1 MSDLDDFPVLVSI
14 DFGTTFSGCAYAYIP
29 QDKTPKLISEW
40 PNQTMYYAK
49 TPTVSLYKK
58 NKGNYEMSAWG
69 AGSKMKK
76 GMQKPE
82 YIHLYKFKTQ
92 LDETADLPP
101 WKSPITV
108 LDAIADYLKA
118 FHEYAAGEIEQ
129 QLGKRYTRER
139 FRYCLTV
146 PAMWSDKAKGVM
158 RRAAIQAGMIKQNDK
173 EDRLMLVSEPE
184 AAALYCER
192 RCNEYDLKHGDRFLI
207 CDAGGG
213 TVDLIVYDIAESAEG
228 RKLSEVTKGHGATCG
243 SMLIDLNFG
252 NLLIKKF
259 TMQGAKIQ
267 DDVTI
272 PNLVEKFAFALK
284 PLFNGKDDL
293 HLELPWNSFFK
304 SIKDPGAIGID
315 EDTMVFTAAELKK
328 VVFDPVVTKVL
339 ALIRDQLDQ
348 VKNCS
353 AIFMVGGF
361 GSSTYLLDCV
371 KRAYGH
377 KVRLIS
383 APNRPEIA
391 VVFGAVYA
399 GLNPRKVTA
408 RATRRCYGI
417 EILSPFRVGIDPPE
431 LKKHLVQGLMCDHR
445 FSKFVTKGQL
455 VKVDECINQTYNFTY
470 QGLQDVGGNSKISI
484 YTIDG
489 DPPQY
494 VTGLHESA
502 YILIPNLF
510 TTADL
515 PGKSVSFELKFY
527 FGLSEVKVEATV
539 LGKSYT
545 TRLQFD
551 IDSHVN
557 LPRQILFNSTREY

>member
-1 MSDLDDFPVLVSI
+1 
-14 DFGTTFSGCAYAYIP
+14 
-29 QDKTPKLISEW
+29 
-40 PNQTMYYAK
+40 MYYAK

-58 NKGNYEMSAWG
+58 NKGKYEMSAWG
-69 AGSKMKK
+69 GGSKLKK
-76 GMQKPE
+76 GMQKSE
-82 YIHLYKFKTQ
+82 YIHLYKFKTH

-108 LDAIADYLKA
+108 PDAIADYLKA

-129 QLGKRYTRER
+129 QLAKRYTRER

-146 PAMWSDKAKGVM
+146 PAMWSDKAKDVM
-158 RRAAIQAGMIKQNDK
+158 RRAAIQAGMIKKNDK

-228 RKLSEVTKGHGATCG
+228 RNLSEVTKGHGATCG

-315 EDTMVFTAAELKK
+315 EDTMTFTAAELKK

-339 ALIRDQLDQ
+339 KLIRDQLDQ
-348 VKNCS
+348 AKNCS

-417 EILSPFRVGIDPPE
+417 SVLEPFRVGIDPPE
-431 LKKHLVQGLMCDHR
+431 LMKRRVDGLMCRDR

-455 VKVDECINQTYNFTY
+455 VKMDECISHWYVLVY
-470 QGLQDVGGNSKISI
+470 QGVEEARDFKISV

-494 VTGLHESA
+494 VTDLHESG
-502 YILIPNLF
+502 YISIPSPF

-515 PGKSVSFELKFY
+515 PGKNVTEISISLAFR
-527 FGLSEVKVEATV
+527 LS
-539 LGKSYT
+539 
-545 TRLQFD
+545 
-551 IDSHVN
+551 
-557 LPRQILFNSTREY
+557 

>member
-1 MSDLDDFPVLVSI
+1 
-14 DFGTTFSGCAYAYIP
+14 
-29 QDKTPKLISEW
+29 
-40 PNQTMYYAK
+40 
-49 TPTVSLYKK
+49 
-58 NKGNYEMSAWG
+58 
-69 AGSKMKK
+69 
-76 GMQKPE
+76 
-82 YIHLYKFKTQ
+82 
-92 LDETADLPP
+92 
-101 WKSPITV
+101 
-108 LDAIADYLKA
+108 
-118 FHEYAAGEIEQ
+118 
-129 QLGKRYTRER
+129 
-139 FRYCLTV
+139 
-146 PAMWSDKAKGVM
+146 
-158 RRAAIQAGMIKQNDK
+158 
-173 EDRLMLVSEPE
+173 
-184 AAALYCER
+184 
-192 RCNEYDLKHGDRFLI
+192 
-207 CDAGGG
+207 
-213 TVDLIVYDIAESAEG
+213 
-228 RKLSEVTKGHGATCG
+228 
-243 SMLIDLNFG
+243 MLIDLNFG

-267 DDVTI
+267 DDITI

-315 EDTMVFTAAELKK
+315 EDTMTFTAAELKK
-328 VVFDPVVTKVL
+328 VVFDPVVKKVL
-339 ALIRDQLDQ
+339 ELIRDQLDQ
-348 VKNCS
+348 AKNCS

-417 EILSPFRVGIDPPE
+417 HVMESFRVGIDPPKLMMRRVE
-431 LKKHLVQGLMCDHR
+431 GLMCRDR

-455 VKVDECINQTYNFTY
+455 VKMDECISHSYVFVC
-470 QGLQDVGGNSKISI
+470 QGVEEDGFKISV

-494 VTGLHESA
+494 VTDLHESA
-502 YILIPNLF
+502 YISIPTPF

-515 PGKSVSFELKFY
+515 PGKEVSCKLKFY

-539 LGKSYT
+539 LGKSYI
-545 TRLQFD
+545 TRLQFN

-557 LPRQILFNSTREY
+557 LPRQILSREY

>member
-1 MSDLDDFPVLVSI
+1 MSGLDDFPVLVSI

-58 NKGNYEMSAWG
+58 NKGKYEMSAWG
-69 AGSKMKK
+69 GGSKLKK
-76 GMQKPE
+76 GMQKSE
-82 YIHLYKFKTQ
+82 YIHLYKFKTH

-108 LDAIADYLKA
+108 PDAIADYLKA

-129 QLGKRYTRER
+129 QLAKRYTRER

-158 RRAAIQAGMIKQNDK
+158 RRAAIQAGMIKKNDK

-184 AAALYCER
+184 AAAMYCER

-228 RKLSEVTKGHGATCG
+228 RNLSEVTKGHGATCG

-315 EDTMVFTAAELKK
+315 EDTMTFTAAELKE
-328 VVFDPVVTKVL
+328 VVFDPVVRKVL
-339 ALIRDQLDQ
+339 ELIRDQLDQ
-348 VKNCS
+348 AKNCS

-371 KRAYGH
+371 KRTYGH

-408 RATRRCYGI
+408 RATRRCYGVGVL
-417 EILSPFRVGIDPPE
+417 EPFRVGIDPP
-431 LKKHLVQGLMCDHR
+431 KLMKCRVDGVMCRNR

-455 VKVDECINQTYNFTY
+455 VKMDECISHSYVLVY
-470 QGLQDVGGNSKISI
+470 QGVEEAGDFKISV

-502 YILIPNLF
+502 YISIPDPF

-515 PGKSVSFELKFY
+515 PGKEVLCELIFY

-539 LGKSYT
+539 LGKSYI

>member
-1 MSDLDDFPVLVSI
+1 
-14 DFGTTFSGCAYAYIP
+14 
-29 QDKTPKLISEW
+29 
-40 PNQTMYYAK
+40 MYYAK

-58 NKGNYEMSAWG
+58 NKGKYEMSAWG
-69 AGSKMKK
+69 GGSKLKK
-76 GMQKPE
+76 GMQKSE
-82 YIHLYKFKTQ
+82 YIHLYKFKTH

-108 LDAIADYLKA
+108 PDAIADYLKA

-129 QLGKRYTRER
+129 QLAKRYTRER

-158 RRAAIQAGMIKQNDK
+158 RRAAIQAGMIKKNDK

-228 RKLSEVTKGHGATCG
+228 RNLSEVTKGHGATCG

-252 NLLIKKF
+252 NLLIEKF

-315 EDTMVFTAAELKK
+315 EDTMTFTAAELKK

-339 ALIRDQLDQ
+339 ELIRDQLDQ
-348 VKNCS
+348 AKNCS

-371 KRAYGH
+371 KRAYGR

-399 GLNPRKVTA
+399 GLTPRKVTA
-408 RATRRCYGI
+408 RAIRRCYGI
-417 EILSPFRVGIDPPE
+417 RVLEPFRVGIDPPE
-431 LKKHLVQGLMCDHR
+431 LMKRRVDGLMCRDR

-455 VKVDECINQTYNFTY
+455 VKIDECISHSYVIVY
-470 QGLQDVGGNSKISI
+470 QGAEEAGDFIIFV

-494 VTGLHESA
+494 VTDLRESA
-502 YILIPNLF
+502 YISIPNPF

-515 PGKSVSFELKFY
+515 PGEEVTEISISLAFR
-527 FGLSEVKVEATV
+527 LS
-539 LGKSYT
+539 
-545 TRLQFD
+545 
-551 IDSHVN
+551 
-557 LPRQILFNSTREY
+557 

>member
-58 NKGNYEMSAWG
+58 NKGKYEMSAWG
-69 AGSKMKK
+69 GGSKLKK
-76 GMQKPE
+76 GMQKSE
-82 YIHLYKFKTQ
+82 YIHLYKFKTH

-108 LDAIADYLKA
+108 PDAIADYLKA

-158 RRAAIQAGMIKQNDK
+158 RRAAIQAGMINKNDK

-228 RKLSEVTKGHGATCG
+228 RNLSEVTKGHGATCG

-259 TMQGAKIQ
+259 TKQGAKIQ

-304 SIKDPGAIGID
+304 SIKNPDAIGID
-315 EDTMVFTAAELKK
+315 EDTMTFTAAELKE

-339 ALIRDQLDQ
+339 ELIRDQLDQ
-348 VKNCS
+348 ARNCS

-377 KVRLIS
+377 RVRLIS

-417 EILSPFRVGIDPPE
+417 GILAPFREGIDPPA
-431 LKKHLVQGLMCDHR
+431 LMKRRVDGLMCRDR
-445 FSKFVTKGQL
+445 FSKFVSKGEL
-455 VKVDECINQTYNFTY
+455 VKMDECISHSYLFVH
-470 QGLQDVGGNSKISI
+470 QGAEEVGDFQISV

-494 VTGLHESA
+494 VTDLHESA
-502 YILIPNLF
+502 YISIPDPF
-510 TTADL
+510 TTAAL
-515 PGKSVSFELKFY
+515 PGDEVSCDLKFY

-539 LGKSYT
+539 LGKSYI
-545 TRLQFD
+545 TRLQFNT
-551 IDSHVN
+551 DSHVS
-557 LPRQILFNSTREY
+557 LQRQILFNSTREY

>member
-1 MSDLDDFPVLVSI
+1 MSDLDDFPVLVSV

-29 QDKTPKLISEW
+29 QDTTPKLISEW

-49 TPTVSLYKK
+49 TPTVSFYKK
-58 NKGNYEMSAWG
+58 NGGKYEMSAWG
-69 AGSKMKK
+69 GDSKLKK
-76 GMQKPE
+76 GMQKSE
-82 YIHLYKFKTQ
+82 YIHLYKFKTH

-108 LDAIADYLKA
+108 PDAIADYLKA

-129 QLGKRYTRER
+129 QLAKRYTRER

-158 RRAAIQAGMIKQNDK
+158 RRAAIQAGMIKKNDK

-192 RCNEYDLKHGDRFLI
+192 RCNEYDLTHGDRFLI

-228 RKLSEVTKGHGATCG
+228 RNLSEVTKGHGATCG

-252 NLLIKKF
+252 KLLIKKF

-267 DDVTI
+267 DNVTI

-293 HLELPWNSFFK
+293 YLELPWNSFFK

-315 EDTMVFTAAELKK
+315 EDTMTFTAAELKE

-339 ALIRDQLDQ
+339 ELIRDQLDQ
-348 VKNCS
+348 AKNCS

-371 KRAYGH
+371 QREYGH

-399 GLNPRKVTA
+399 GLNPKKVTA
-408 RATRRCYGI
+408 RATRRCYGVGV
-417 EILSPFRVGIDPPE
+417 LGPFRAGIDPPK
-431 LKKHLVQGLMCDHR
+431 LMKRRVDGLMCRDR

-455 VKVDECINQTYNFTY
+455 VQMDECISHSYVLVY
-470 QGLQDVGGNSKISI
+470 QGVEEAGNFKISV

-494 VTGLHESA
+494 VTDLHESA
-502 YILIPNLF
+502 YISIPDPF

-515 PGKSVSFELKFY
+515 PGKEVPCELKFY

-539 LGKSYT
+539 LGKSYI
-545 TRLQFD
+545 TRLQFN

-557 LPRQILFNSTREY
+557 LPRQILINSSREY

>member
-58 NKGNYEMSAWG
+58 NKGKYEMSAWG
-69 AGSKMKK
+69 GGSKLKK
-76 GMQKPE
+76 GMQKSE
-82 YIHLYKFKTQ
+82 YIHLYKFKTH

-108 LDAIADYLKA
+108 PDAIADYLKA

-158 RRAAIQAGMIKQNDK
+158 RRAAIQAGMINKNDN

-228 RKLSEVTKGHGATCG
+228 RNLSEVTKGHGATCG

-259 TMQGAKIQ
+259 TKQGAKIQ

-304 SIKDPGAIGID
+304 SIKNPDAIGID
-315 EDTMVFTAAELKK
+315 EDTMTFTAAELKE

-339 ALIRDQLDQ
+339 ELIRDQLDQ
-348 VKNCS
+348 ARNCS

-377 KVRLIS
+377 RVRLIS

-417 EILSPFRVGIDPPE
+417 GVLSPFRAGIDPPT
-431 LKKHLVQGLMCDHR
+431 LMKCRVDGLMCRDR
-445 FSKFVTKGQL
+445 FSKFVSKGEL
-455 VKVDECINQTYNFTY
+455 VKMDECISHSYRFVH
-470 QGLQDVGGNSKISI
+470 QGAEEIGDFQISV

-494 VTGLHESA
+494 VTDLHESA
-502 YILIPNLF
+502 YISIPDPF

-515 PGKSVSFELKFY
+515 PGDEVSCELKFY

-539 LGKSYT
+539 LGKSYI
-545 TRLQFD
+545 TRLQFNT
-551 IDSHVN
+551 DSHVS
-557 LPRQILFNSTREY
+557 LQRQILFNSTREY